1 MIEARGLTR
10 RFGDLTA
17 VRDVSFQVEDGEI
30 LGLLGPNG
38 AGKTTTLRM
47 LTGFLPPTEGQV
59 TIAGH
64 DLLDDPTVARRELG
78 YLPEN
83 VALYPE
89 MRVDEYLAFRAR
101 LARLP
106 AKDRRDAAD
115 RAVDGCLLGEV
126 RHQIIGTLSKGY
138 RQRVG
143 LAAAILHG
151 PKVLILD
158 EPTVGLDPKQIIS
171 IRELIRDLGRER
183 TLILSTHIL
192 PEVEQLCQRVLIID
206 RGRVIAEGTPAE
218 LQGRS
223 DVSPE
228 LVVTL
233 VTSDGTAADAK
244 DALMKLDGMQS
255 VSADDSIAGRFR
267 SRHAAEAD
275 PREAVFRLAVDQG
288 WTLLEMSQRRP
299 SLEELFVRL
308 TSAQGVVTEEA
319 GVAEGIEAEPE
330 TDAGPESEPEPE
342 SEEKDWEGDHR

>member
-47 LTGFLPPTEGQV
+47 LTGFLPPTEGAV

-64 DLLDDPTVARRELG
+64 DLLADPTSARRELG

-106 AKDRRDAAD
+106 SGERKSAAD
-115 RAVDGCLLGEV
+115 RAIQGCLLGEV

-151 PKVLILD
+151 PKVLVLD

-206 RGRVIAEGTPAE
+206 RGRVIAEGTPSE
-218 LQGRS
+218 LQGHS
-223 DVSPE
+223 DLSPE

-233 VTSDGTAADAK
+233 VNSDGSAADAAA
-244 DALMKLDGMQS
+244 ALAAIPGIEQVTDDES
-255 VSADDSIAGRFR
+255 VAGRFR
-267 SRHAAEAD
+267 SRHSADTD
-275 PREAVFRLAVDQG
+275 PRETVFRLAVDRG
-288 WTLLEMSQRRP
+288 WTLLELTQRRP
-299 SLEELFVRL
+299 TLEELFVKL
-308 TSAQGVVTEEA
+308 TTSQ
-319 GVAEGIEAEPE
+319 GVAEIAETPATEAV
-330 TDAGPESEPEPE
+330 EPE
-342 SEEKDWEGDHR
+342 SAPQSEAEAESEAEERSQEGLQ